1 MIDCIYQLR
10 PSIISK
16 ENWIKPHTEA
26 LFEDPVDQEFFDLLR
41 EKDSLKKRLMK
52 SHLRGV
58 ENPRPP
64 VR

>member
-16 ENWIKPHTEA
+16 ENWINPHTEIR
-26 LFEDPVDQEFFDLLR
+26 FEDPVGQGFFDLLW
-41 EKDSLKKRLMK
+41 EKDSVRKRLMK
-52 SHLRGV
+52 SHLRGA
-58 ENPRPP
+58 ENPQPP